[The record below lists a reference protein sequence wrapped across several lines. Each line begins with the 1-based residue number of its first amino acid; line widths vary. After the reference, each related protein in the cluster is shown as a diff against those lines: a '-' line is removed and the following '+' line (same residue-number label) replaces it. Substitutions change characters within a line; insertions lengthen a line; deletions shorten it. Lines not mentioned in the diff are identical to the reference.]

1 MTYNRAEIFRTAWT
15 EAKGTLTRYGYSQRQ
30 LRELFT
36 AALRKAWFKAKQIA
50 ALAARSIESLT
61 AEIENLRN
69 KTRLDWNGQQHQSR
83 LQDALALAV
92 AREAEIEYSAKR
104 DLIASAGGRFCTVT
118 FTKVDGTERTMRIQ
132 PAKLKFHVKGSAA
145 SDSARKAVRTRA
157 RRHPNLFPVWDAD
170 NAAPR
175 SVNLA
180 TVSRI
185 VVDGTAHNYAA

>member
-1 MTYNRAEIFRTAWT
+1 MYDKSEIFRTAWA
-15 EAKGTLTRYGYSQRQ
+15 EAKDTLTRYSYAPHQ
-30 LRELFT
+30 LRELFVS
-36 AALRKAWFKAKQIA
+36 ALRKAWFKAKQIA

-69 KTRLDWNGQQHQSR
+69 KTRLDWNGQQYQR
-83 LQDALALAV
+83 QLQDALALAV
-92 AREAEIEYSAKR
+92 AREAEIEFAAKR

-118 FTKVDGTERTMRIQ
+118 FTKIDGTERTMRIQ

-145 SDSARKAVRTRA
+145 SDSARKAVRTRT
-157 RRHPNLFPVWDAD
+157 RRHPNLFPVWDTD
-170 NAAPR
+170 KAAPR